1 MFDEIDVRAH
11 RQQQQIEDLQGAF
24 FVISLG
30 YRSHLLRVEAEV
42 QVLQGKFTQ
51 MEFEKKKLNAQILM
65 LKEKFMQ
72 MDFEQKKL
80 KSQIRILDEK
90 LLEVA
95 NNVMK

>member
-24 FVISLG
+24 LVISIG

-42 QVLQGKFTQ
+42 RVLQGKFTQ
-51 MEFEKKKLNAQILM
+51 MEFEKKKLKSQILI
-65 LKEKFMQ
+65 LKEKFTQ
-72 MDFEQKKL
+72 MEFEQKKW
-80 KSQIRILDEK
+80 KSQILILDEK